1 MDGHVAGGEG
11 AGFVEGDG
19 VDAGESFDGVEILDE
34 DFFTA
39 EADGGESE
47 DARSEEDE
55 TLWDHVDESS
65 DGAGD
70 GDGGVGFGAESGPE
84 EEGADGDEGEAD
96 VFDDVV
102 HEFEEFTI
110 GGLDGVGVLLE
121 LSELGLSADGSD
133 SSFTGARDHEGAGDE
148 FVALILCDA
157 ALLAGDIGFV
167 DFYSSL
173 FDFGVDDDLV
183 TEAED
188 DKIAFDEIFG
198 GDLEGFAVPDD
209 GGVLLGDEFEFVDGA
224 FGADFVD
231 DAD

>member
-19 VDAGESFDGVEILDE
+19 VDAGEGFDGVEILDE

-55 TLWDHVDESS
+55 TLGDHVDESS

-96 VFDDVV
+96 VFNDVV
-102 HEFEEFTI
+102 HEFEEFAI
-110 GGLDGVGVLLE
+110 GGFDGVGVLLE
-121 LSELGLSADGSD
+121 PGEFGFGADGGD
-133 SSFTGARDHEGAGDE
+133 GGFTGARDHERAGDE
-148 FVALILCDA
+148 FVAFMFGDA
-157 ALLAGDIGFV
+157 ALLAGNVGFV
-167 DFYSSL
+167 DLYSSL
-173 FDFGVDDDLV
+173 FYFGVDDDLV
-183 TEAED
+183 AEAKD
-188 DKIAFDEIFG
+188 DEVALNEIFG
-198 GDLEGFAVPDD
+198 GDLESFATSDD
-209 GGVLLGDEFEFVDGA
+209 GGVLL
-224 FGADFVD
+224 
-231 DAD
+231 